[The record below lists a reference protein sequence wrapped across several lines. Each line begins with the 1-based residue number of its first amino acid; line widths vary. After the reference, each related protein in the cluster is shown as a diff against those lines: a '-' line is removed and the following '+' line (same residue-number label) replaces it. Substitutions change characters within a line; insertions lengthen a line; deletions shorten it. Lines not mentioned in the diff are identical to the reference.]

1 MMDWDMARTMRSG
14 TSGGPGICR
23 NGRPERLTGVPPGAG
38 TRAVATTAPVGS
50 RAHPCFRE
58 CQEGGAA
65 APAGEVAREGTAPE
79 RPAIHP
85 GVHAI
90 RLDEEAEHLVA
101 PRGRLV
107 HGHLHHEGLAPP
119 PP

>member
-1 MMDWDMARTMRSG
+1 MMGWDMARTMRSG
-14 TSGGPGICR
+14 TSVGPGICR

-38 TRAVATTAPVGS
+38 TRAVATTPPVGS

-79 RPAIHP
+79 RPAVHP
-85 GVHAI
+85 GGPAL
-90 RLDEEAEHLVA
+90 RLDEEPGHLV
-101 PRGRLV
+101 PSRGRPV
-107 HGHLHHEGLAPP
+107 R
-119 PP
+119 